1 MQIHT
6 LASGSGWSVS
16 DILCS
21 SGPRDRRFEEQHLS
35 VCIAA
40 VVRGSFQYRTAQG
53 AGTLTPGAILLGNP
67 GRCFEC
73 GHDHGTGDRCL
84 SFQFDPAYFEAI
96 LSSVPCVRTE
106 AFPVARLPSLAP
118 AIAAAELACTGDDP
132 ARLEET
138 ALDLAANVVSVR
150 VHHSR
155 PENAP
160 SWRDEK
166 RIAAALR
173 RIEKDWH
180 NPLCLADLAQ
190 EAAMSRY
197 HFLRIFRQ
205 VVGLTPHQYILRT
218 RLHHAAID
226 LRRSTRPILDIALD
240 AGFGDLSTFNRR
252 FRGTIGVT
260 PGAYRRQGPLS
271 RSA

>member
-21 SGPRDRRFEEQHLS
+21 SGRRDRRFEEQHLS

-40 VVRGSFQYRTAQG
+40 VGRGSFQYRTAQG

-84 SFQFDPAYFEAI
+84 SFQFDPAYFEAV

-138 ALDLAANVVSVR
+138 ALDLAANVGSVR

-173 RIEKDWH
+173 RTEK
-180 NPLCLADLAQ
+180 NGQ
-190 EAAMSRY
+190 
-197 HFLRIFRQ
+197 
-205 VVGLTPHQYILRT
+205 
-218 RLHHAAID
+218 HASC
-226 LRRSTRPILDIALD
+226 R
-240 AGFGDLSTFNRR
+240 
-252 FRGTIGVT
+252 
-260 PGAYRRQGPLS
+260 
-271 RSA
+271 